1 MSRVVRPL
9 PMPETLTPSEQTW
22 EELIGHAVELSD
34 LIAELEAMSA
44 DATNEVEVG

>member
-1 MSRVVRPL
+1 MQK
-9 PMPETLTPSEQTW
+9 TFTPSQETW

-44 DATNEVEVG
+44 NTEKEEN